1 MNTTNEPLITVKNL
15 TIAYGDYI
23 VQQNLNFTINKQDIF
38 IIMGPSGCGKST
50 LLQAMVGLHMPSL
63 GQIFY
68 NKIDFWALTE
78 EKRLELLHNIGL
90 LFQSGALWTSMTL
103 AENIALP
110 LERYT
115 KLSTTEI
122 QEQVSLK
129 LSLVGLSGF
138 ENYYPSE
145 LSGGMKKRAGLARAL
160 AIDPK
165 IVFFD
170 EPSAGLDPI
179 SAGMLDELILELTK
193 NLTMTVIIVTH
204 DLDTI
209 LSIGTN
215 SIFLDTTTHTM
226 LAQGDPKKLKENMQ
240 QPEIVRFFSRG
251 KQPTQHNVGLHYE

>member
-15 TIAYGDYI
+15 TIAYDDYI
-23 VQQNLNFTINKQDIF
+23 VQKNLTFTINKQDIF
-38 IIMGPSGCGKST
+38 IIMGPSGCGKSS
-50 LLQAMVGLHMPSL
+50 LLRALVGLHRPSV
-63 GQIFY
+63 GNVYY
-68 NKIDFWALTE
+68 NNVDFWALTE
-78 EKRLELLHNIGL
+78 EKRLEQLHNIGL

-115 KLSTTEI
+115 KLSIAEI

-165 IVFFD
+165 IVF
-170 EPSAGLDPI
+170 L
-179 SAGMLDELILELTK
+179 MNHQQVLILLVQECL
-193 NLTMTVIIVTH
+193 M
-204 DLDTI
+204 
-209 LSIGTN
+209 S
-215 SIFLDTTTHTM
+215 
-226 LAQGDPKKLKENMQ
+226 
-240 QPEIVRFFSRG
+240 
-251 KQPTQHNVGLHYE
+251 

>member
-15 TIAYGDYI
+15 TIAYDDYI
-23 VQQNLNFTINKQDIF
+23 VQKNLTFTINKQDIF
-38 IIMGPSGCGKST
+38 IIMGPSGCGKSS
-50 LLQAMVGLHMPSL
+50 LLRALVGLHRPSV
-63 GQIFY
+63 GNVYY
-68 NKIDFWALTE
+68 NNVDFWALTE
-78 EKRLELLHNIGL
+78 EKRLKQLHNIGL

-115 KLSTTEI
+115 KLSIAEI

-179 SAGMLDELILELTK
+179 SAGMLDELIVELTS

-215 SIFLDTTTHTM
+215 SIFLDTATHTI
-226 LAQGDPKKLKENMQ
+226 LAQGDPKQLKENTH
-240 QPEIVRFFSRG
+240 QPEVIRFLTRG
-251 KQPTQHNVGLHYE
+251 KQPTQYTLGSPL